1 MAKTAKS
8 HQSAKA
14 VKKTAATK
22 EPKKPVVIAKSKQP
36 VVAKKVAAAPAKPEV
51 KPAAV
56 IPVAA
61 KPGAKP
67 VVGVEAKK
75 GGPNGMFSRPQMRRG
90 RRPKAMADYK
100 PNSDEEESREE
111 EVDYKGLEY
120 DTGIRV
126 AKPRDENPFSLDRYE
141 DHDEELNFDF

>member
-1 MAKTAKS
+1 MS
-8 HQSAKA
+8 
-14 VKKTAATK
+14 
-22 EPKKPVVIAKSKQP
+22 
-36 VVAKKVAAAPAKPEV
+36 
-51 KPAAV
+51 
-56 IPVAA
+56 PVAA
-61 KPGAKP
+61 KSSKVTAKKVVAAPVAEVKKPAIPVAVAPGAKP
-67 VVGVEAKK
+67 AVGVEAKK

-111 EVDYKGLEY
+111 DVDYKGLEY

-126 AKPRDENPFSLDRYE
+126 AKPRDENPFSLDRYD